1 MELDPADW
9 AVHRHLVD
17 PRLDEL
23 DTPLDRYA
31 PTTDFG
37 HSPITPMFLP
47 AELWGLDTEA
57 LERLTL
63 ETRPLLAAGGEVKSA
78 G

>member
-23 DTPLDRYA
+23 DTPVESFA
-31 PTTDFG
+31 PITDFG
-37 HSPITPMFLP
+37 RSPITPIFLP

-63 ETRPLLAAGGEVKSA
+63 ETRLLTAAGGEVKSA